1 MTKAKTKAPERT
13 NGEHTGEQIGGDSSA
28 LPEPGISEPA
38 TPEWANEVTGSL
50 QTIELGIEGM
60 TCASCVSRVEK
71 TLKRLPGISDAT
83 VNLTTERASVSYS
96 PDAIGADDMASA
108 IAAIG
113 YQAHPLDVGSG
124 STDTTH
130 DDALAKMK
138 RDVILAFV
146 LAIPVLVLSEGSTF
160 SPVFS
165 KALVSASPWNNFYS
179 WVQFAFTTAILIIPG
194 RRFFKPGFLA
204 YRHLSP
210 DMNSLVSTGVGA
222 AWLYSVIVLVAPSL
236 FPSTA
241 RQVYFDSA
249 AVIVALILLGKYFE
263 ELGKGR
269 ASQAIRKLAGL
280 QSKEARLLHTDG
292 TEEDVPVG
300 SIHVDDHVAVRPGER
315 IPVDGIVID
324 GTSHVDE
331 AMLTGEPLA
340 VSKSPDD
347 QVVGGTMNREGRL
360 VIEATSVGADTVL
373 SQIIRLVENAQTSK
387 LPIQRLA
394 DKVVAVFTPIVIGI
408 AIVTFGVWWVFGPT
422 PSITTA
428 VVSAVAVLVVAC
440 PCAMGLATPAAVM
453 VGTGRSAEMGILF
466 RNGEALETLS
476 NVDTVLFDKTGTL
489 TEGRP
494 SVTDIIADDPDEL
507 LCFAAS
513 VESASEHPLAQAIV
527 DEATSRGIT
536 ISSPDQF
543 EALSGMGATAIVNGK
558 RVRVGSLR
566 YITGE
571 GVDSGQFEDQVNRLA
586 AEGKTPVFVVVEN
599 NADRGGTTVGGIV
612 EGATVGGEVED
623 GVKGSS
629 AIKSSTGVNRVN
641 TRVRSGVGTSE
652 GGEDVAG
659 VIAISDTVR
668 PESASIVYDLAT
680 RGIQVAMVTGDT
692 RRTANAVAQKLGIS
706 DVHAEVLPEDKS
718 AVVTQLQ
725 ETGHKVAFVGDGIND
740 APALAQ
746 ADTGIAIA
754 SGTDIAIEAADVAL
768 ARGSISGAVTAIDN
782 ARRTL
787 KIIKLNLFWAFIYN
801 IVLIPVAA
809 GALAPSLGIHL
820 NPMLAAAAMG
830 LSSIFVLTN
839 SLRLK
844 RLQEVKY

>member
-124 STDTTH
+124 STDTIH

-165 KALVSASPWNNFYS
+165 KALASASPWNNFYS

-440 PCAMGLATPAAVM
+440 PCAMGLATPAAIM

-507 LCFAAS
+507 LWFAAS

>member
-507 LCFAAS
+507 LWFAAS

>member
-1 MTKAKTKAPERT
+1 MTKAETKAPGQTNSERAR
-13 NGEHTGEQIGGDSSA
+13 GRIDGDSSVV
-28 LPEPGISEPA
+28 PEPA
-38 TPEWANEVTGSL
+38 VPEWANEVTGSL

-83 VNLTTERASVSYS
+83 VNLTTERASVRYS
-96 PDAIGADDMASA
+96 PDAVGTDDMASA

-146 LAIPVLVLSEGSTF
+146 LAIPVLVLSQGSTF

-222 AWLYSVIVLVAPSL
+222 AWLYSVIMLVAPSL

-241 RQVYFDSA
+241 RQVYFGSA

-263 ELGKGR
+263 ELGKRR

-360 VIEATSVGADTVL
+360 VIEATSVGADAVL

-440 PCAMGLATPAAVM
+440 PCAMGVATPAAIM

-466 RNGEALETLS
+466 RNGEALQTLS

-507 LCFAAS
+507 LWFAAS

-599 NADRGGTTVGGIV
+599 NADRGGTTVGGEV
-612 EGATVGGEVED
+612 EGATVGGVVED
-623 GVKGSS
+623 GVVEDGAKGSS

-659 VIAISDTVR
+659 VIVISDTVR

>member
-1 MTKAKTKAPERT
+1 MKLLR
-13 NGEHTGEQIGGDSSA
+13 
-28 LPEPGISEPA
+28 
-38 TPEWANEVTGSL
+38 V
-50 QTIELGIEGM
+50 
-60 TCASCVSRVEK
+60 AS
-71 TLKRLPGISDAT
+71 
-83 VNLTTERASVSYS
+83 
-96 PDAIGADDMASA
+96 
-108 IAAIG
+108 
-113 YQAHPLDVGSG
+113 
-124 STDTTH
+124 
-130 DDALAKMK
+130 
-138 RDVILAFV
+138 
-146 LAIPVLVLSEGSTF
+146 
-160 SPVFS
+160 
-165 KALVSASPWNNFYS
+165 
-179 WVQFAFTTAILIIPG
+179 
-194 RRFFKPGFLA
+194 
-204 YRHLSP
+204 
-210 DMNSLVSTGVGA
+210 
-222 AWLYSVIVLVAPSL
+222 
-236 FPSTA
+236 
-241 RQVYFDSA
+241 
-249 AVIVALILLGKYFE
+249 
-263 ELGKGR
+263 
-269 ASQAIRKLAGL
+269 
-280 QSKEARLLHTDG
+280 
-292 TEEDVPVG
+292 
-300 SIHVDDHVAVRPGER
+300 
-315 IPVDGIVID
+315 
-324 GTSHVDE
+324 
-331 AMLTGEPLA
+331 
-340 VSKSPDD
+340 
-347 QVVGGTMNREGRL
+347 
-360 VIEATSVGADTVL
+360 
-373 SQIIRLVENAQTSK
+373 
-387 LPIQRLA
+387 
-394 DKVVAVFTPIVIGI
+394 
-408 AIVTFGVWWVFGPT
+408 
-422 PSITTA
+422 
-428 VVSAVAVLVVAC
+428 
-440 PCAMGLATPAAVM
+440 
-453 VGTGRSAEMGILF
+453 
-466 RNGEALETLS
+466 
-476 NVDTVLFDKTGTL
+476 
-489 TEGRP
+489 
-494 SVTDIIADDPDEL
+494 
-507 LCFAAS
+507 
-513 VESASEHPLAQAIV
+513 
-527 DEATSRGIT
+527 

-599 NADRGGTTVGGIV
+599 NADRGGATVGGEV
-612 EGATVGGEVED
+612 EGATVGGVVED
-623 GVKGSS
+623 GVVEDGAKGSS